1 MHKRTI
7 EWWKIILIFVSWMI
21 LGWLLVSRN
30 LTTTSEYINDFFST
44 LEKKYFRMEEISRL
58 LSKEYYD
65 QSLLTGSEDQ
75 MIENATKAF
84 VDGLWDPYTSYL
96 DEEQYSWLQTELE
109 WDDSIEWIGAV
120 VWKKDY
126 YIQVEEVVKNSPAY
140 KAWIQPLDRI
150 VMIGTWETKDLS
162 TTEAVSQI
170 RGPKWT
176 VVDLFIERVDKTG
189 QKEYLDILVTR
200 DIIDVPSV
208 RTKILEYDGN
218 KLGYIEVS
226 VFWDQTNKLFTN
238 AISEIVQEKVEG
250 VIIDL
255 RGNGGWLLTSAVQLA
270 WHFISKGETVVKT
283 KYSVFEDIDYPSTGF
298 WELEKMPTV
307 VLVDGLTASSS
318 EILTL
323 ALKELQWATV
333 VWTQTFWKWSIQT
346 LYDFKDGTSL
356 KYTIGKRYS
365 PSWKTIDNEWILPD
379 VEEKVDFTGY
389 IENGF
394 DSQLEKAQAVLVEK
408 IRK

>member
-1 MHKRTI
+1 
-7 EWWKIILIFVSWMI
+7 MI